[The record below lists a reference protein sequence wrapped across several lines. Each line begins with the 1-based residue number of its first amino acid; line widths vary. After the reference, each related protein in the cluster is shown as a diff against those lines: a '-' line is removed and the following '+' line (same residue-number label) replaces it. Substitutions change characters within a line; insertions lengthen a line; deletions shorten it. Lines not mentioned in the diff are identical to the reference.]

1 MSTIDWDAVE
11 QETGKK
17 YKDYAPEGKYTTK
30 LESVEVKQAGN
41 KGNYVAE
48 LTFAETDSL
57 KFPKASYWLSKE
69 KKNWRIHTM
78 KELLTVLSGKEENAK
93 KACEMAES
101 KDSFD
106 YAVQG
111 YEKALKTLA
120 SKHVSV
126 EIEVYFNDRY
136 SSKGTPMNDATLAD
150 PRANNKR
157 TKKKEDPMAGAEE
170 IGLSQEDSFDSIPF

>member
-1 MSTIDWDAVE
+1 MSIDWDAVE

-17 YKDYAPEGKYTTK
+17 YKDYAPVGKYTTK
-30 LESVEVKQAGN
+30 LESVEVKQVGN
-41 KGNYVAE
+41 KGDYVAE
-48 LTFAETDSL
+48 LTFEETSSL

-69 KKNWRIHTM
+69 RNNWRIHNM
-78 KELLTVLSGKEENAK
+78 KELLTVLSGKEDNAK

-136 SSKGTPMNDATLAD
+136 SSKGTPINDATLAD

-157 TKKKEDPMAGAEE
+157 IKKKEDPMAGAEE
-170 IGLSQEDSFDSIPF
+170 VDLSQDDSFGSIPF